1 MWEKI
6 KRFFA
11 KKEKQIVIEGEF
23 KPAKKKRGRP
33 KKSKSNEKA

>member
-6 KRFFA
+6 KKLFT
-11 KKEKQIVIEGEF
+11 KKEKTVILNNEF

-33 KKSKSNEKA
+33 KKSKSNAKA